1 MTQLALSFAD
11 RDRAVS
17 QADIDALEGVL
28 AGNGWLTAA
37 ELSARL
43 TWTDR
48 KVRAVANSDARF
60 VSYPGSPGYKLLRDC
75 TREEFARFCTAN
87 RSQAREMIGRTVRA
101 MRAWHS
107 YGRDAA

>member
-17 QADIDALEGVL
+17 QADIAALESML

-37 ELSARL
+37 ELGAL
-43 TWTDR
+43 LAWTDR

-60 VSYPGSPGYKLLRDC
+60 VSYPGSPGYKLLREC
-75 TREEFARFCTAN
+75 TVEEFARA
-87 RSQAREMIGRTVRA
+87 
-101 MRAWHS
+101 
-107 YGRDAA
+107 DAATASQVRHMTDRLARMRRAYHSRAT